1 MQGIG
6 LKELEGLNSGALS
19 GGVAWC
25 AVTIN
30 PDDQSRDSSQTSYLD
45 RVIGR
50 NGLKLYVN
58 TLAKKILF
66 NNRKTATGILVEAGE
81 NLYVIKARR
90 EVIVSAGAIQSP
102 QVCSPL

>member
-6 LKELEGLNSGALS
+6 LSELDGLNSGTLA

-25 AVTIN
+25 AATIN
-30 PDDQSRDSSQTSYLD
+30 PDDQSRDSSQTSYLE

-50 NGLKLYVN
+50 NRLKLYVN

-66 NNRKTATGILVEAGE
+66 NDRKTATGVLVEARGT
-81 NLYVIKARR
+81 LYVIKARR

-102 QVCSPL
+102 QVCFLT